1 METTEFE
8 KKFLRKWSEL
18 SARGN
23 AVEYD
28 RAVLVREARE
38 KLGDKLRELLRK
50 GLGLGPIAVSH
61 AYVQADALGVV
72 ADKAVWVAGGWRAV
86 RLIVAAESNDTRRLI
101 GKAVLNESD
110 LRGGPLS
117 AGGVRKVVE
126 RVAPGLI
133 ERTKRSREPQVPSR
147 PRRAPRT
154 CDASADVVAGGPSP
168 LARSQVETRRCL
180 PRRWAADRPRA
191 GELRCLCALKCS
203 PEAV

>member
-1 METTEFE
+1 METPEFE

-117 AGGVRKVVE
+117 AGGVGKVVE

-133 ERTKRSREPQVPSR
+133 ERTKRSREPQGAEPAATGGDGIY
-147 PRRAPRT
+147 RREIERLLEAHLIHPAILSEDIR
-154 CDASADVVAGGPSP
+154 SALGIESAHAEPVATS
-168 LARSQVETRRCL
+168 V
-180 PRRWAADRPRA
+180 
-191 GELRCLCALKCS
+191 
-203 PEAV
+203 